1 MQTPVKSHIPNRFAS
16 KHGISDCRLNVFRI
30 HLKID
35 YLISVFKTPIQSMFF
50 SIKIPY
56 MLHPANAYVE
66 DILLLFKKTI
76 HIFQH
81 GLRIVIVRIQKS
93 RILPFNS
100 FHSSVSCIGD
110 PAVFLVDVYD
120 IFRKTLKIF
129 FAHFAGIIFASIV
142 YQNQLN
148 VLFESDRLVYD
159 GFDALFQKCLRII
172 YRYDN

>member
-1 MQTPVKSHIPNRFAS
+1 
-16 KHGISDCRLNVFRI
+16 
-30 HLKID
+30 
-35 YLISVFKTPIQSMFF
+35 
-50 SIKIPY
+50 

-110 PAVFLVDVYD
+110 PAVFLVDVDD
-120 IFRKTLKIF
+120 IFRKPLKVF
-129 FAHFAGIIFASIV
+129 LAHFAGIILASIV

-148 VLFESDRLVYD
+148 ILFESDRLV
-159 GFDALFQKCLRII
+159 
-172 YRYDN
+172 

>member
-1 MQTPVKSHIPNRFAS
+1 
-16 KHGISDCRLNVFRI
+16 
-30 HLKID
+30 
-35 YLISVFKTPIQSMFF
+35 MFF

-56 MLHPANAYVE
+56 MFQTANAYVKG
-66 DILLLFKKTI
+66 ILFLFKKTI